1 MRAISAGKSHSAV
14 VVEDGDVFT
23 WGRGWDGQLGHE
35 VVTEIELEPRIV
47 PRMQDK
53 SCASVACGR
62 AHTVVLTDNGNIWS
76 WGENKA
82 GQLGLGN
89 LISTSQPQMVSD
101 LDEQEVIM
109 VGCGD
114 EHTVCITI
122 ANEVY
127 GFGHG
132 VYDQLGLGT
141 LGIFPNPQRIPGISR
156 ALQQKLN
163 HPILAMFASR
173 TAHATHT
180 RCAHRKLTG
189 SKWQA

>member
-1 MRAISAGKSHSAV
+1 
-14 VVEDGDVFT
+14 
-23 WGRGWDGQLGHE
+23 
-35 VVTEIELEPRIV
+35 
-47 PRMQDK
+47 MQDK

-156 ALQQKLN
+156 ALQQNLN
-163 HPILAMFASR
+163 HPILPVFASR

-189 SKWQA
+189 SEWQA

>member
-1 MRAISAGKSHSAV
+1 
-14 VVEDGDVFT
+14 
-23 WGRGWDGQLGHE
+23 
-35 VVTEIELEPRIV
+35 
-47 PRMQDK
+47 
-53 SCASVACGR
+53 
-62 AHTVVLTDNGNIWS
+62 
-76 WGENKA
+76 
-82 GQLGLGN
+82 
-89 LISTSQPQMVSD
+89 MVSD

-156 ALQQKLN
+156 ALQQNLN
-163 HPILAMFASR
+163 HRIFSYVCITNSVR
-173 TAHATHT
+173 NTKTE
-180 RCAHRKLTG
+180 G
-189 SKWQA
+189 SIVWVVIYTEICIRNSGGIVINGCLDT